1 MSRDA
6 VWDDWLSAE
15 AYREYA
21 ERYPLYPALN
31 YRLAQLADLRRARRV
46 LDLGCGTGETSAAC
60 LRHLPVDAEILGLDS
75 AATMVEIARC
85 RVGDPRARF
94 LCASAA
100 GLTAR
105 RLGRFDRVVCN
116 AASWLFPSPAAVLSE
131 LRDLIEPDGLMVF
144 NIPAERV
151 VGEGPKPHPFQLE
164 LAASLMTRL
173 PGPYSTTERQFT
185 PEGIKAVLERCHFRI
200 ERIEPFRHV
209 GRQQELM
216 ELMQIPAMAA
226 RLQPDLD
233 AQRGLRIVEAAAA
246 RSDPNLEVDVPWIY
260 FVARRQ

>member
-21 ERYPLYPALN
+21 EHYPLYPALN
-31 YRLAQLADLRRARRV
+31 HRLAQLAELGRARRV
-46 LDLGCGTGETSAAC
+46 LDLACGTGETTAAC
-60 LRHLPVDAEILGLDS
+60 LRLLPADAEILGLDS
-75 AATMVEIARC
+75 AAAMVEIARC
-85 RVGDPRARF
+85 RVGDPRAQF
-94 LCASAA
+94 MCASAA
-100 GLTAR
+100 GITAQQ
-105 RLGRFDRVVCN
+105 LGRFDRVVCN
-116 AASWLFPSPAAVLSE
+116 AASWLFPSPAAVLGE
-131 LRDLIEPDGLMVF
+131 LQDLVEPGGLLVF

-151 VGEGPKPHPFQLE
+151 VGEGSKPHPFQVE
-164 LAASLMTRL
+164 LAATLMTRL
-173 PGPYSTTERQFT
+173 PGPRSTTERQFT
-185 PEGIKAVLERCHFRI
+185 SEGIAAVLERCRFRI
-200 ERIEPFRHV
+200 ERVEPFRHV

-226 RLQPDLD
+226 RLRPDLD
-233 AQRGLRIVEAAAA
+233 AQSGLRIVQAAAA